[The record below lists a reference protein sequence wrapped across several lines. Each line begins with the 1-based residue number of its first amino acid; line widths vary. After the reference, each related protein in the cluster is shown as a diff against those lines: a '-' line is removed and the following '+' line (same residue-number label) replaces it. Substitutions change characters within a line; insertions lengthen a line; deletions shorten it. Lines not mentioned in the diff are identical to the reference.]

1 MAAYRY
7 MEHLCKEKGLS
18 RTTVS
23 ECVSHIG
30 RTLMLSGERPRRL
43 GNLLLG
49 YFQKEASLLEGDNAV
64 HNISSDVIETA
75 FEYLKNRLSS

>member
-1 MAAYRY
+1 
-7 MEHLCKEKGLS
+7 
-18 RTTVS
+18 
-23 ECVSHIG
+23 
-30 RTLMLSGERPRRL
+30 MLSGERPRRL

-64 HNISSDVIETA
+64 HNISSDVIESA